1 MTSFNN
7 ITSSITIAIL
17 GCVSSDSKSILLN
30 SLFGDTYSDMNIK
43 RTSMIPQVYI
53 TDDKINKSTK

>member
-43 RTSMIPQVYI
+43 RTSLYYRQ
-53 TDDKINKSTK
+53 